1 MKSSIMNFQKKLL
14 MRTVA
19 RVVVLRKVM
28 NTDTSKKMEEQSH
41 ELNNC
46 IQTFCIPFFLLP
58 LTHRNQNLR
67 GLGSMTCWGMSDD
80 I

>member
-28 NTDTSKKMEEQSH
+28 NTDTSKRMEEQGH
-41 ELNNC
+41 EHDPDPSPTS
-46 IQTFCIPFFLLP
+46 QLLV
-58 LTHRNQNLR
+58 L
-67 GLGSMTCWGMSDD
+67 
-80 I
+80 